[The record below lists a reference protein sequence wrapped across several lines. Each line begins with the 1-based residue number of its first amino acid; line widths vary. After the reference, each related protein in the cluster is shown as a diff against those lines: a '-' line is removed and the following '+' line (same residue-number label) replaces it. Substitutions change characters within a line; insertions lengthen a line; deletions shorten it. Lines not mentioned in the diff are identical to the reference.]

1 MQTTSTIN
9 EVVFNVEF
17 STDPLTLEG
26 VYLEGHDVT
35 EMLASWVIDRIIIDL
50 CQHDFIEEMEVD
62 RQIKK
67 RKEFSLFKD

>member
-26 VYLEGHDVT
+26 VYLEGSDVT
-35 EMLASWVIDRIIIDL
+35 DLLASWVIDRIILDL
-50 CQHDFIEEMEVD
+50 GQHDFIEEMEVD
-62 RQIKK
+62 RQIKQ
-67 RKEFSLFKD
+67 RKESSLFKD